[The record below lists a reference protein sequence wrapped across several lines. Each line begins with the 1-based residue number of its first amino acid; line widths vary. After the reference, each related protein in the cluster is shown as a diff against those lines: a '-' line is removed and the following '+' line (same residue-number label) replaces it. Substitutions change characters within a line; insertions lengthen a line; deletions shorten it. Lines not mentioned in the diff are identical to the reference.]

1 MDNKKL
7 ILILALLGGG
17 YLLWKNS
24 KVGAKSVGEQP
35 ADLPTDV
42 PTDVP
47 SGSEMPKSQKDCPE
61 GFVFVPLNCAMPPCE
76 GGRCVEPKIEP
87 KPMVDIVAIPDP
99 SSSPRFELDPF
110 TEFLTPKPLPE
121 LIKDPYSQIFTTQ
134 VEFAGFSFAGTDR
147 NTLALQED
155 TKQSSVRQSNFN

>member
-1 MDNKKL
+1 
-7 ILILALLGGG
+7 
-17 YLLWKNS
+17 
-24 KVGAKSVGEQP
+24 
-35 ADLPTDV
+35 
-42 PTDVP
+42 
-47 SGSEMPKSQKDCPE
+47 
-61 GFVFVPLNCAMPPCE
+61 
-76 GGRCVEPKIEP
+76 
-87 KPMVDIVAIPDP
+87 MVDIVAIPDP